1 MSQSL
6 FSQPLNVINVGIAM
20 FSDDLKKQ
28 HVEVTQL
35 DWTPPGQG
43 NMQVVQA
50 LDNIADSPLADKI
63 AAANQQA
70 LERIIQS
77 HPVLIGFDQ
86 AINVVPGMTAKTILH
101 AGPPI
106 TWEKMCGAMKG
117 AVTGA
122 LVFEGLAKDL
132 DEAAELAA
140 SGEITFSPC
149 HEHDCVG
156 SMAGVTSASMFMHI
170 VKNKTYGNIAY
181 TNMSE
186 QMAKILRMG
195 ANDQSVIDR
204 LNWMRDVQGPIL
216 RDAMKIIGE
225 IDLRLMLAQALHM
238 GDECHNR
245 NNAGTTLLIQALTP
259 GIIQA
264 GYSVEQ
270 QREVFEFV
278 ASSDYFSGP
287 TWMAMCK
294 AAMDAAHGIEYST
307 VVTTMARHGEKKAV
321 TVVTQVEV
329 DKNDPGFAHPTKP
342 IGAFFS
348 DSQRDEL
355 QKANPDW
362 CFVEDAGRG
371 YRRVVA
377 SPEPKR
383 IVEAPAI
390 KALIQQGFVVIGAGG
405 GGIPVVRTDAGDYQS
420 VDAVIDKDLSTALLA
435 REIHADILVITT
447 GVEKVCIHFGKP
459 QQQALD
465 RVDIATMTRYMQ
477 EGHFPPGS
485 MLPKIIASLTFLE
498 QGGKEVIIT
507 TPECL
512 PAALRGETG
521 THIIKT

>member
-86 AINVVPGMTAKTILH
+86 AINVVPGMTPKTILH

-132 DEAAELAA
+132 DDAAELAA

-225 IDLRLMLAQALHM
+225 IESITTLTAAIASGMGATVLPESAARSLCGAANGWMARISTPSMSLSLSLNMSARGSLSPQAQAVKEILLSLVSRPSL
-238 GDECHNR
+238 ENR
-245 NNAGTTLLIQALTP
+245 
-259 GIIQA
+259 
-264 GYSVEQ
+264 
-270 QREVFEFV
+270 
-278 ASSDYFSGP
+278 
-287 TWMAMCK
+287 
-294 AAMDAAHGIEYST
+294 
-307 VVTTMARHGEKKAV
+307 
-321 TVVTQVEV
+321 
-329 DKNDPGFAHPTKP
+329 
-342 IGAFFS
+342 
-348 DSQRDEL
+348 EL
-355 QKANPDW
+355 Q
-362 CFVEDAGRG
+362 
-371 YRRVVA
+371 
-377 SPEPKR
+377 
-383 IVEAPAI
+383 
-390 KALIQQGFVVIGAGG
+390 
-405 GGIPVVRTDAGDYQS
+405 
-420 VDAVIDKDLSTALLA
+420 
-435 REIHADILVITT
+435 LV
-447 GVEKVCIHFGKP
+447 
-459 QQQALD
+459 
-465 RVDIATMTRYMQ
+465 
-477 EGHFPPGS
+477 S
-485 MLPKIIASLTFLE
+485 
-498 QGGKEVIIT
+498 
-507 TPECL
+507 
-512 PAALRGETG
+512 
-521 THIIKT
+521 